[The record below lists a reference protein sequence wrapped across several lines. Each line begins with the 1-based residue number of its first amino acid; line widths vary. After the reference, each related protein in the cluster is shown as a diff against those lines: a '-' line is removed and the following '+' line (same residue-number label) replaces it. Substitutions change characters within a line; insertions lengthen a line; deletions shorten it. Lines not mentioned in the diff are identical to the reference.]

1 IDTHR
6 RCARPRAAY
15 GDRSMKSQDLISII
29 SEYKT
34 VGQASSLLL
43 MNRQEAPPHF
53 KMSVATNHV
62 PLMGRYF

>member
-1 IDTHR
+1 
-6 RCARPRAAY
+6 
-15 GDRSMKSQDLISII
+15 MKSQDLISII